1 MIVNADCIEH
11 LKTVEDNHFDSVVTD
26 PPYHLTSI
34 AKRFTNST
42 EAKYGKDGSF
52 QRLSKG
58 FHGHKWDGGD
68 IAFTTDLWKEVYR
81 VEIVF

>member
-1 MIVNADCIEH
+1 MTVNADCIEH
-11 LKTVEDNHFDSVVTD
+11 LKTIEDNYFDSVVTD

-58 FHGHKWDGGD
+58 FVGHEWEGGD
-68 IAFTTDLWKEVYR
+68 IAYPYQGSDYDLLH
-81 VEIVF
+81 